1 MYYRSNN
8 KIIKLLLPNN
18 KFINIQ
24 MAGDERELKELIS
37 TIIDLNPDQIKGIKD
52 SYGNYFTIS

>member
-24 MAGDERELKELIS
+24 MAGDERELKE
-37 TIIDLNPDQIKGIKD
+37 
-52 SYGNYFTIS
+52 